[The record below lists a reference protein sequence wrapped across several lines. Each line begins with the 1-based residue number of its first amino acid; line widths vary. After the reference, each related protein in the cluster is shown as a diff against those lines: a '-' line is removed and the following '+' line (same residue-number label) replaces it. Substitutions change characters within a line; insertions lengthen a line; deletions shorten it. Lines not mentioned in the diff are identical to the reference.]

1 MLSIVGA
8 ILLTMSNNGCGC
20 CYELSPAIE
29 NTDAKNLKCM
39 ISRKLLEYRCI
50 GSVFNLLERDGP
62 IDDNEPIND

>member
-1 MLSIVGA
+1 MDVRA
-8 ILLTMSNNGCGC
+8 N

-50 GSVFNLLERDGP
+50 GSVFNLLEKNGP

>member
-1 MLSIVGA
+1 MMDVRA
-8 ILLTMSNNGCGC
+8 N

-29 NTDAKNLKCM
+29 NTDAQNLKCM

-50 GSVFNLLERDGP
+50 GSVFNLLETDGP